1 MRENSRPGRGKV
13 RWEMMSPELG
23 ARAVRLR
30 RGQDRVQGAM
40 GQGSVTN
47 GLGVGQ
53 RREKG

>member
-1 MRENSRPGRGKV
+1 
-13 RWEMMSPELG
+13 MSPELG

-47 GLGVGQ
+47 RLGVGQ